1 MLPSPTGRPPHESG
15 RVTLNKTVLAVRGGM
30 TEYEVLVVGPESRDT
45 GGVAQ
50 YVREQRRRLPERVGV
65 DVHDTAAPSGS
76 GALWLL
82 RFVAATLLTALR
94 FPLRERPDLVHV
106 HTSHGVAFYRA
117 AWYVLVASALWRR
130 PVVLHVHGS
139 SFDEF
144 VAGDPPLARQVF
156 DRCSA
161 VVVLSPYWR
170 EALADHVE
178 PAALVVVP
186 NAVEANRY
194 APSYDADPPH
204 VAFVSNLI
212 ERKGV
217 TDLAAAL
224 ERVQASHEFKVDI
237 AGDGPLAPVATD
249 LAETYPDVESHGYVS
264 EQRKRELLER
274 ATVYALPTHAEG
286 LPIALLEGMAGG
298 AAVVTTGVGAIPGVI
313 GPENGVLVEPGNT
326 DALVEA
332 LGSLLEDPEKA
343 VAMGRAN
350 RALVEDRYDWP
361 AVVERL
367 ANVYDR
373 VLAGEPLPETG
384 SPVESRPAPGAVAD
398 Q

>member
-1 MLPSPTGRPPHESG
+1 MS
-15 RVTLNKTVLAVRGGM
+15 
-30 TEYEVLVVGPESRDT
+30 EYDVLVVGPASRDT

-50 YVREQRRRLPERVGV
+50 YVREQRQRLPARVGV
-65 DVHDTAAPSGS
+65 AVHDTAAPSGS
-76 GALWLL
+76 GPLWLL

-144 VAGDPPLARQVF
+144 VARDPPLARRVF
-156 DRCSA
+156 DRCAA

-170 EALADHVE
+170 EALTDHVD
-178 PAALVVVP
+178 PARLVVVP
-186 NAVEANRY
+186 NAVEAERY
-194 APSYDADPPH
+194 DPAYDTDPPR

-217 TDLAAAL
+217 TEFAAAVHRL
-224 ERVQASHEFKVDI
+224 QADHEFAVDI
-237 AGDGPLAPVATD
+237 AGDGPLAPVVTD
-249 LAETYPDVESHGYVS
+249 LAEAHDAVDYHGYVS

-274 ATVYALPTHAEG
+274 ASVYVLPTYAEG

-298 AAVVTTGVGAIPGVI
+298 AAVVTTGVGAIPGVV
-313 GPENGVLVEPGNT
+313 GEENGRLVEPGDT
-326 DALVEA
+326 DALAAAVA
-332 LGSLLEDPEKA
+332 DLLADPQTA
-343 VAMGRAN
+343 VAMGRTN
-350 RALVEDRYDWP
+350 RRLVEDRYDWP
-361 AVVERL
+361 AVVDRL
-367 ANVYDR
+367 ATVYDR
-373 VLAGEPLPETG
+373 VLAGEPLPEDG
-384 SPVESRPAPGAVAD
+384 AAVRDRAEAGAVAD

>member
-1 MLPSPTGRPPHESG
+1 
-15 RVTLNKTVLAVRGGM
+15 M

-50 YVREQRRRLPERVGV
+50 YVREQRRRLPERVSV
-65 DVHDTAAPSGS
+65 DVYDTAAPSGS
-76 GALWLL
+76 GPLWLL

-144 VAGDPPLARQVF
+144 VAGNPPLARRVF

-170 EALADHVE
+170 EALADHVDPE
-178 PAALVVVP
+178 RLVVVP

-194 APSYDADPPH
+194 APSYDTDPPR

-217 TDLAAAL
+217 TEFATAV
-224 ERVQASHEFKVDI
+224 ERLQATHEFTVDI

-249 LAETYPDVESHGYVS
+249 LAAAYPAVEYHGYVS
-264 EQRKRELLER
+264 ERRKRELLDR

-298 AAVVTTGVGAIPGVI
+298 AAVVTTGVGAIPGVV
-313 GPENGVLVEPGNT
+313 GPENGRLVEPGDT
-326 DALVEA
+326 EALAEA
-332 LGSLLEDPEKA
+332 LGSLVADPETA

-350 RALVEDRYDWP
+350 RALVEERYDWP

-367 ANVYDR
+367 ATVYDR
-373 VLAGEPLPETG
+373 VLAGEPLPESG
-384 SPVESRPAPGAVAD
+384 VAVRDRPEAGAVAD